1 MLICNLLNYN
11 VLRIVHDFV
20 AFSIVFL
27 LFVFISLFCGI
38 LEKHD
43 DTFLLV
49 FVIF

>member
-11 VLRIVHDFV
+11 VLRVVHDFV

-38 LEKHD
+38 LEKQD
-43 DTFLLV
+43 DTFFLV

>member
-1 MLICNLLNYN
+1 MLICKLLNYN
-11 VLRIVHDFV
+11 VLRVVCDFV

-43 DTFLLV
+43 DTFFWFL
-49 FVIF
+49 